1 MVGAVEKEFC
11 SAGDGAEFSN
21 DQFILVDG
29 IVIEDI
35 VFFKLSW
42 VSDKIVINRVIACC
56 NVGILDDVF

>member
-29 IVIEDI
+29 IVIQDI
-35 VFFKLSW
+35 VFFELSW
-42 VSDKIVINRVIACC
+42 VSDKIVIDCIVAHDNIGIA
-56 NVGILDDVF
+56 DDIF